1 MRDASSPA
9 APAAQKNRG
18 FTIMEMLFVLVLLIA
33 FMFVSAPVMR
43 EILVTMRRTNAYE
56 NRTGAWRSANR
67 ELSHDIWAAEGVSVI
82 SPRRLQCHFP
92 HHVIVWRILPKGELL
107 QRTVSTGH
115 SINEKNSSTTQ
126 WPDAARG
133 LSFKA
138 TAGGVVVARNYP
150 HQMGIRLLSNRWLR
164 TTSILEEKP

>member
-1 MRDASSPA
+1 MRHDSSPA
-9 APAAQKNRG
+9 ASAARKNRG
-18 FTIMEMLFVLVLLIA
+18 FTIMEMLCVLVLLIA

-67 ELSHDIWAAEGVSVI
+67 ELSHDIWSADGVSVI
-82 SPRRLQCHFP
+82 SPRQLQCHFL
-92 HHVIVWRILPKGELL
+92 HHVILWRIMPKGEL
-107 QRTVSTGH
+107 QRTVSTRY
-115 SINEKNSSTTQ
+115 SINEKNSNTTQ

-164 TTSILEEKP
+164 TTSILEKKP